1 MARQSAAAPSPQM
14 RKSDLTRHK
23 ILTAAEAEFSEIG
36 LYGARVDSIAERA
49 GVNKRMIY
57 AHFGNK
63 EQLYITVLTTV
74 YNRMAEADEDLLSS
88 DLSAADMVRRII
100 AMYFDFLTA
109 NPTFVRMLMWENLNS
124 AAYLRASGAGLSKGR
139 SLKMLSDALLR
150 GIENGTFRSDL
161 DVENAVLSINMFCFS
176 YFSNIHTM
184 SHLLQRDLTE
194 PAAVARYA
202 DYVTDMVL
210 QYLTHVQEDL

>member
-1 MARQSAAAPSPQM
+1 MGEALK
-14 RKSDLTRHK
+14 KSDITRQK

-63 EQLYITVLTTV
+63 EQLYITVLTMV
-74 YNRMAEADEDLLSS
+74 YNRMAEAEDVLLESE
-88 DLSAADMVRRII
+88 LSVTDMVRRII

-109 NPTFVRMLMWENLNS
+109 NPSFVRMLMWENLNQ
-124 AAYLRASGAGLSKGR
+124 AKYIKASGASLSKGR
-139 SLKMLSDALLR
+139 SLKMLSDTLTL
-150 GIENGTFRSDL
+150 GIRQGIFRTDL
-161 DVENAVLSINMFCFS
+161 DIESALLSINMFCFS

-184 SHLLQRDLTE
+184 SHLLQRDLTS
-194 PAAVARYA
+194 PDAAAQYA
-202 DYVTDMVL
+202 DYVAEMVL
-210 QYLTHVQEDL
+210 EYLTNQRSNP

>member
-1 MARQSAAAPSPQM
+1 MAETLKKSEITRQ
-14 RKSDLTRHK
+14 K

-63 EQLYITVLTTV
+63 EQLYITVLTMV
-74 YNRMAEADEDLLSS
+74 YNRMAQADEHLLESH
-88 DLSAADMVRRII
+88 LSPADTVRRII
-100 AMYFDFLTA
+100 DMYFHFLTD
-109 NPTFVRMLMWENLNS
+109 NPTFVRMLMWENLNQ
-124 AAYLRASGAGLSKGR
+124 AQYMKASGAALSKGR
-139 SLKMLSDALLR
+139 SLKMLSDTLTS
-150 GIENGTFRSDL
+150 GIQTGVFRRDL

-184 SHLLQRDLTE
+184 SHLMQHDLTA
-194 PAAVARYA
+194 PAAVSRYA
-202 DYVTDMVL
+202 SYVTDMVL
-210 QYLTHVQEDL
+210 EYLTHPNQAIISEF

>member
-1 MARQSAAAPSPQM
+1 MAETLKKSEITRQ
-14 RKSDLTRHK
+14 K

-63 EQLYITVLTTV
+63 EQLYITVLTMV
-74 YNRMAEADEDLLSS
+74 YNRMAQADEHLLESH
-88 DLSAADMVRRII
+88 LSPADTVRRII
-100 AMYFDFLTA
+100 DMYFHFLTD
-109 NPTFVRMLMWENLNS
+109 NPTFVRMLMWENLNQ
-124 AAYLRASGAGLSKGR
+124 AQYMKASGAALSKGR
-139 SLKMLSDALLR
+139 SLKMLSDTLTS
-150 GIENGTFRSDL
+150 GIQTGVFRRDL

-184 SHLLQRDLTE
+184 SHLMQHDLTA
-194 PAAVARYA
+194 PAAVSRYA
-202 DYVTDMVL
+202 SYVTDMVL
-210 QYLTHVQEDL
+210 EYLTHPNQANISKF

>member
-1 MARQSAAAPSPQM
+1 MAETLKKSEITRQ
-14 RKSDLTRHK
+14 K

-63 EQLYITVLTTV
+63 EQLYITVLTMV
-74 YNRMAEADEDLLSS
+74 YNRMAQADEHLLESH
-88 DLSAADMVRRII
+88 LSPADTVRRII
-100 AMYFDFLTA
+100 DMYFHFLTD
-109 NPTFVRMLMWENLNS
+109 NPTFVRMLMWENLNQ
-124 AAYLRASGAGLSKGR
+124 AQYMKASGAALSKGR
-139 SLKMLSDALLR
+139 SLKMLSDTLTS
-150 GIENGTFRSDL
+150 GIQTGVFRRDL

-184 SHLLQRDLTE
+184 SHLMQHDLTA
-194 PAAVARYA
+194 PAAVSRYA
-202 DYVTDMVL
+202 SYVTDMVL
-210 QYLTHVQEDL
+210 EYLTHPNQAIISKF

>member
-1 MARQSAAAPSPQM
+1 MTETLKKSEITRQ
-14 RKSDLTRHK
+14 K

-63 EQLYITVLTTV
+63 EQLYITVLTMV
-74 YNRMAEADEDLLSS
+74 YNRMAQADEHLLESH
-88 DLSAADMVRRII
+88 LSPADTVRRII
-100 AMYFDFLTA
+100 DMYFHFLTD
-109 NPTFVRMLMWENLNS
+109 NPTFVRMLMWENLNQ
-124 AAYLRASGAGLSKGR
+124 AQYMKASGAALSKGR
-139 SLKMLSDALLR
+139 SLKMLSDTLTS
-150 GIENGTFRSDL
+150 GIQTGVFRRDL

-184 SHLLQRDLTE
+184 SHLMQHDLTA
-194 PAAVARYA
+194 PAAVSRYA
-202 DYVTDMVL
+202 SYVTDMVL
-210 QYLTHVQEDL
+210 EYLTHPNQAIISKS

>member
-1 MARQSAAAPSPQM
+1 MAETLKKSEITRQ
-14 RKSDLTRHK
+14 K

-63 EQLYITVLTTV
+63 EQLYIKVLTMV
-74 YNRMAEADEDLLSS
+74 YNRMAQADEHLLESH
-88 DLSAADMVRRII
+88 LSPADTVRRII
-100 AMYFDFLTA
+100 DMYFHFLTD
-109 NPTFVRMLMWENLNS
+109 NPTFVRMLMWENLNQ
-124 AAYLRASGAGLSKGR
+124 AQYMKASGAALSKGR
-139 SLKMLSDALLR
+139 SLKMLSDTLTS
-150 GIENGTFRSDL
+150 GIQTGVFRRDL

-184 SHLLQRDLTE
+184 SHLMQHDLTA
-194 PAAVARYA
+194 PAAVSRYA
-202 DYVTDMVL
+202 SYVTDMVL
-210 QYLTHVQEDL
+210 EYLTHPNQANISKF

>member
-1 MARQSAAAPSPQM
+1 MAETLKKSEITRQ
-14 RKSDLTRHK
+14 K

-63 EQLYITVLTTV
+63 EQLYITVLTMV
-74 YNRMAEADEDLLSS
+74 YNRMAQADEHLLESH
-88 DLSAADMVRRII
+88 LSPADTVRRII
-100 AMYFDFLTA
+100 DMYFHFLTD
-109 NPTFVRMLMWENLNS
+109 NPTFVRMLMWENLNQ
-124 AAYLRASGAGLSKGR
+124 AQYMKASGAALSKGR
-139 SLKMLSDALLR
+139 SLKMLSDTLTS
-150 GIENGTFRSDL
+150 GIQAGVFRRDL

-184 SHLLQRDLTE
+184 SHLMQHDLTA
-194 PAAVARYA
+194 PAAVSRYA
-202 DYVTDMVL
+202 SYVTDMVL
-210 QYLTHVQEDL
+210 EYLTHPNQVIISKS

>member
-1 MARQSAAAPSPQM
+1 MAETLKKSEITRQ
-14 RKSDLTRHK
+14 K

-63 EQLYITVLTTV
+63 EQLYITVLTMV
-74 YNRMAEADEDLLSS
+74 YNRMAQADEHLLESH
-88 DLSAADMVRRII
+88 LSPADTVRRII
-100 AMYFDFLTA
+100 DMYFHFLTD
-109 NPTFVRMLMWENLNS
+109 NPTFVRMLMWENLNQ
-124 AAYLRASGAGLSKGR
+124 AQYMKASGAALSKGR
-139 SLKMLSDALLR
+139 SLKMLSDTLTS
-150 GIENGTFRSDL
+150 GIQTGVFRRDL

-184 SHLLQRDLTE
+184 SHLMQHDLTA
-194 PAAVARYA
+194 PAAVSRYA
-202 DYVTDMVL
+202 NYVTDMVL
-210 QYLTHVQEDL
+210 EYLTHPNQAIISKS